1 MIKIFRPPQPAPVII
16 QSQVKTIPIRR
27 RHEAIDT
34 ISSRHEHANSRS
46 QSENKS
52 LFTRIIDFFDCV
64 QHFCLSQIK
73 KLIRTV
79 LQALQHFTHS
89 TSPLSETLRDL
100 AGITVELEPLR
111 SSIISPTI
119 VEHAP
124 QTRDIIIATENL
136 QDQLFECLRMTEEDM
151 ETINYILTTLATA
164 NAFNMP
170 STELREKGK
179 AIQEVH
185 PLKFLS
191 YVINNSL
198 MLTNLSMIKSRLWG
212 IIWTQF
218 IDDLSDKLTETV
230 KGENFEQYI
239 DAFSRSIRRDPHLVR
254 EKIAEGSWTKFIDF
268 VTETT
273 SREPSISSHSSVEND
288 LSDTPPSS
296 PNGKMM
302 PHFQSQLQQTA
313 MINPKEQGPTLAR
326 HSIVQSALAAP
337 TDIKG
342 NLDVEDT
349 QSNAAFD
356 PESLTQITNPFLL
369 PISAEQKETIEYLLS
384 TVATTNHFLLSFYII
399 ELKHKWKT
407 LKDVNALRIL
417 IEIFTDT
424 TNFSNLSLIMQDN
437 LKRKHFLDD
446 LIKVLSKTTPG
457 ALAPYVVNF
466 AKPMHVHEQTILP
479 FIMIGDQ
486 RSWKNLVKYLYSV
499 KQLPENQEHDSSDIK
514 DDTCFDHL

>member
-1 MIKIFRPPQPAPVII
+1 
-16 QSQVKTIPIRR
+16 
-27 RHEAIDT
+27 
-34 ISSRHEHANSRS
+34 
-46 QSENKS
+46 
-52 LFTRIIDFFDCV
+52 
-64 QHFCLSQIK
+64 
-73 KLIRTV
+73 
-79 LQALQHFTHS
+79 
-89 TSPLSETLRDL
+89 
-100 AGITVELEPLR
+100 
-111 SSIISPTI
+111 
-119 VEHAP
+119 
-124 QTRDIIIATENL
+124 
-136 QDQLFECLRMTEEDM
+136 
-151 ETINYILTTLATA
+151 
-164 NAFNMP
+164 
-170 STELREKGK
+170 
-179 AIQEVH
+179 
-185 PLKFLS
+185 
-191 YVINNSL
+191 
-198 MLTNLSMIKSRLWG
+198 
-212 IIWTQF
+212 
-218 IDDLSDKLTETV
+218 
-230 KGENFEQYI
+230 
-239 DAFSRSIRRDPHLVR
+239 
-254 EKIAEGSWTKFIDF
+254 
-268 VTETT
+268 
-273 SREPSISSHSSVEND
+273 
-288 LSDTPPSS
+288 
-296 PNGKMM
+296 MM
-302 PHFQSQLQQTA
+302 PHFQLQQTE

-326 HSIVQSALAAP
+326 HSIVQSGLAAS

-369 PISAEQKETIEYLLS
+369 PISAEQKETIDYLLS

-417 IEIFTDT
+417 IEIFNDT

-514 DDTCFDHL
+514 DDTYFDHL